1 MITICVMCAGILVG
15 KFFFSERFKKGNEL
29 LQTIC
34 TALLIFA
41 MGVTLGQKE
50 DLLDN
55 LLSLGLDSLLFFA
68 IPTAASILIV
78 IFLTRNFPGA
88 GKGKKN
94 VKNRED
100 KAS

>member
-15 KFFFSERFKKGNEL
+15 KFFFPERFKKGNEL
-29 LQTIC
+29 LQTVC

>member
-15 KFFFSERFKKGNEL
+15 KFFFPERFKKGNEL
-29 LQTIC
+29 LQTVC

-41 MGVTLGQKE
+41 MGVTLGQQE
-50 DLLDN
+50 DLFDN

-78 IFLTRNFPGA
+78 ILLTRGFPGA

-94 VKNRED
+94 VKSGED

>member
-15 KFFFSERFKKGNEL
+15 KFLFSERFRKGNEI
-29 LQTIC
+29 LQTVC

-50 DLLDN
+50 DLLDD

-68 IPTAASILIV
+68 VPTAASILIV
-78 IFLTRNFPGA
+78 IFLTRGFPGA

-94 VKNRED
+94 VKNGED
-100 KAS
+100 KAV

>member
-15 KFFFSERFKKGNEL
+15 KFFFPERFKKGNEL
-29 LQTIC
+29 LQTVC

-50 DLLDN
+50 DLFDN
-55 LLSLGLDSLLFFA
+55 LLSLGLDSL

-78 IFLTRNFPGA
+78 ILLTRGFPGA

-94 VKNRED
+94 VKSGED

>member
-78 IFLTRNFPGA
+78 IFLTRNFPRRRERE
-88 GKGKKN
+88 KECE
-94 VKNRED
+94 NRED

>member
-55 LLSLGLDSLLFFA
+55 LLSLGLDSLLFFT

-78 IFLTRNFPGA
+78 IFLTRNFTGA